1 VAAWWAGKTSNVPR
15 QWTEEGWILLRRLL
29 RQTADSMTLLRVV
42 VVAVVR
48 PRRMRHL
55 VAHRPHRRERR
66 AVAGEGSQRRVSTGL
81 G

>member
-42 VVAVVR
+42 AVVVR

>member
-1 VAAWWAGKTSNVPR
+1 
-15 QWTEEGWILLRRLL
+15 
-29 RQTADSMTLLRVV
+29 MTLLRVV
-42 VVAVVR
+42 VAVVVR

-66 AVAGEGSQRRVSTGL
+66 AVAGEGSQRRASTGL